1 MMFWK
6 CTMNDSK
13 KKQKLKLQIHLLEQQ
28 VNASKTFATA
38 LNANFVVLLFF
49 VRFWHWYILNGE

>member
-1 MMFWK
+1 
-6 CTMNDSK
+6 MNDSK
-13 KKQKLKLQIHLLEQQ
+13 KKQKLKLQIYLLEQQ

-49 VRFWHWYILNGE
+49 VRF